1 MPFRDDL
8 VGKIKA
14 ARAGRRK
21 VPFRAWGLDL
31 VAHELSGGEYTDAI
45 GLAVE
50 GGEAPPKR
58 IIAAQIV
65 LCTRDQDGQRVWCD
79 EDLPLVLDSDRAD
92 WEEAAA
98 AVQEANGTSAK
109 RQEELEG
116 NSAAAPTSG

>member
-8 VGKIKA
+8 VERIKA
-14 ARAGRRK
+14 ARANRRR

-31 VAHELSGGEYTDAI
+31 VAVELGGGEYTDAI

-65 LCTRDQDGQRVWCD
+65 LCTRDTEGARVWCD
-79 EDLPLVLDSDRAD
+79 DDLDLVLDSDRAD
-92 WEEAAA
+92 WEAAA
-98 AVQEANGTSAK
+98 NAVQEANGSGAK

-116 NSAAAPTSG
+116 NSAAAPT